1 MRLHP
6 VLRFIYLL
14 LRLLSGAAVSV
25 FYRRRT
31 VLGREHLHF
40 EGPAIVVS
48 NHPSTL
54 MEPLNVGIH
63 IRQEMF
69 FLANYGLFKHPVS
82 NWILT
87 RLFCIP
93 VKRREDVAEGEARDN
108 DAAFEQS
115 FKHLEKNGVLYIA
128 AEGVSWMHR
137 WVRDFKTGTARIAF
151 GAESRHDWALGVK
164 IIPVGLSY
172 YAPNLFRSEMVIQ
185 YGEPM
190 LASDWAAAWQ
200 QNPDQAVD
208 DLTAELQRRVTAL
221 TIHTRDEEG
230 ERLIGHWE
238 EIAHNEKPLPA
249 EVAFRRSQFFTQKHL
264 DDPTLRA
271 KTDLYFHD
279 LSSAGI
285 TDAGLAKQTSVR
297 ISRWQMAAEAAFLM
311 VGFPLFALGWA
322 SWLLPCGLPLLLARR
337 LGLYIGYDATVKVL
351 VGFFTIPLGL
361 WAATTV
367 LRWAGFCQT
376 WPTSLV
382 WLVLVAAGLFAER
395 YMDVWQRTWERWQA
409 GRMARQFPGLVDALT
424 QQRAAIV
431 AQLHQN

>member
-6 VLRFIYLL
+6 ILRLIYLL
-14 LRLLSGAAVSV
+14 LRLLTGAAVSV

-40 EGPAIVVS
+40 DGPAIVVS

-54 MEPLNVGIH
+54 MEPLNVGLH

-69 FLANYGLFKHPVS
+69 FLANYSLFKHPVS

-93 VKRREDVAEGEARDN
+93 VKRREDVAEGEIRDN

-115 FKHLEKNGVLYIA
+115 FRHLEKNGVLYIA

-151 GAESRHDWALGVK
+151 GAESRNDWALGVK

-172 YAPNLFRSEMVIQ
+172 YAPNLFRSDMVIQ
-185 YGEPM
+185 YGEPL
-190 LASDWAAAWQ
+190 LARDWAAAWQ

-221 TIHTRDEEG
+221 TIHARDEEG

-238 EIAHNEKPLPA
+238 EIAHNEKPLPPEA
-249 EVAFRRSQFFTQKHL
+249 AFRRSQVFTQKHL
-264 DDPTLRA
+264 DDATLRT

-285 TDAGLAKQTSVR
+285 TDAGLAQQTSVR
-297 ISRWQMAAEAAFLM
+297 IARWRVAAEAIFLV
-311 VGFPLFALGWA
+311 VGSPLFALGWA
-322 SWLLPCGLPLLLARR
+322 SWLLPCGLPWLLVRR
-337 LGLYIGYDATVKVL
+337 LGLYIGYDPTVKAL
-351 VGFFTIPLGL
+351 VGFFTFPLGM
-361 WAATTV
+361 WAATTM
-367 LRWAGFCQT
+367 LHWAGFCQT

-382 WLVLVAAGLFAER
+382 WLVLIAAGFFAEQ
-395 YMDVWQRTWERWQA
+395 YMDVWKRTGERWQA
-409 GRMARQFPGLVDALT
+409 GRMARQFPGLVDGLV

-431 AQLHQN
+431 AQLHWG